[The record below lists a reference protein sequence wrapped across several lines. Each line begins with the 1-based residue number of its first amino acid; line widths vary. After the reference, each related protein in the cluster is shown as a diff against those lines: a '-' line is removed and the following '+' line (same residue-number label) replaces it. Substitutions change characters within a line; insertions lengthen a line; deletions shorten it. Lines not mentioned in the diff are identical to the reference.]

1 MRSLALLLLSLAP
14 SLTMAQQVTGS
25 IAGTITDPGGAAV
38 AGAAV
43 QLVSAET
50 RAIRNAT
57 ADSAGSFV
65 FTAVTPGI
73 FNVSVEHPGFKKYE
87 KQGIELPPGETIS
100 LGNLR
105 LDVGSIS
112 ESVTVKAEGSTLQL
126 NNGERAGTITSEEI
140 KDLTIMNRDFT
151 QFAEL
156 MPGVVANVT
165 QEVQTFSGNTTFNVA
180 GGRTTGN
187 NILIDGMP
195 SGNSN
200 QSNMNT
206 TLSLDAVQ
214 TVEVKLSNF
223 DAEYGRSQGMTIMAV
238 SKGGTSQYHGTAY
251 YYIRNEAFNANNFFN
266 NQKGIPQTPYRI
278 STMGGNING
287 PLSIPRMPSLKNKL
301 FFLWSSEEIREKR
314 PKGEVDLTVPT
325 ALERQ
330 GNFTQSVVSGKAVVV
345 KDPLTGAA
353 FSGNVIPADRIL
365 KSTQNYLNLLPLP
378 NFTSAANQLIAKGQ
392 YNYVFQESLNV
403 PKRIE
408 TGRIDYNI
416 SEKTMMYFRA
426 NYWWEDQSGN
436 AVSAANTSWGWLPQ
450 HYTAISPS
458 YVSSVTHIINPTTVL
473 QGSIGYARF
482 TEDGS
487 PLHPADV
494 AAKTRAATGVN
505 IPQFHPENN
514 PFNLVPGASFG
525 GIANAANPGY
535 TARYPLRGVENT
547 YNANGTLNKTIGG
560 HAIKA
565 GIYAEHWQAMKGLNA
580 ANFAGTMAFATDSN
594 NAQDTSNAY
603 SNALLGVLNSYTE
616 ATSRPPM
623 YEFTTS
629 VEWFAQDNW
638 KVKRNLTLN
647 LGVRFGWALPWH
659 SEQLQEAGFVPSLWN
674 PANAVQLIRPVLV
687 GTTRMG
693 MNPITG
699 AILPAVT
706 IGAIAP
712 EAGNPINGI
721 VYRKTSPDYPAG
733 LRNTDGI
740 KTAPRLGF
748 AWDPL
753 GNGKTVIR
761 GGGGVFYN
769 MHDQD
774 NFGNNIEYTPP
785 IQYQP
790 AINYTTV
797 QTFINQ
803 SGLNSPGT
811 IQGFDVNQH
820 IQKTYNFSFGVQRDI
835 GFGNVLDVAY
845 VGSLARHLEER
856 VNLNSTQ
863 LGTNFQPASIDPTT
877 KKPYASQFLRP
888 YQGYADINYYFFGG
902 NSSYHS
908 LQATLRRRYKNGL
921 TYGFVY
927 TYSKAMNYADSEG
940 SSTATTVSNL
950 INPKVWNYG
959 EAGFDHTQIF
969 RFYWNY
975 NLPRASTL
983 INSRIVKAAFDN
995 LQLSGIYT
1003 FQSGAPMGVSYSYSP
1018 SQDITGSTDSGRV
1031 NIVGDPNAGPLT
1043 HLQAFNTAAVAP
1055 PSPTG
1060 CQVPNTP
1067 FACWG
1072 NANKDVF
1079 HGAPINNLD
1088 VSMFKNI
1095 PIRGERLRAQFRV
1108 EAYNVLN
1115 HTQFTTVNTAAQ
1127 FNPTTGA
1134 QTNALFGQYT
1144 ATAAP
1149 RRLQLALR
1157 VSF

>member
-1 MRSLALLLLSLAP
+1 MP
-14 SLTMAQQVTGS
+14 AQQVTGS
-25 IAGTITDPGGAAV
+25 IAGTVTDPEGAAV

-50 RAIRNAT
+50 RAVRNAS
-57 ADSAGSFV
+57 ADAAGGFV
-65 FTAVTPGI
+65 FTAVTPGM
-73 FNVSVEHPGFKKYE
+73 FNVSVEHPGFKKYQ
-87 KQGIELPPGETIS
+87 KLGIELPPGGTIS

-105 LDVGSIS
+105 LDVGSVN
-112 ESVTVKAEGSTLQL
+112 ESVTVKAEGSTVQL
-126 NNGERAGTITSEEI
+126 NNSERAGTITSEEI
-140 KDLTIMNRDFT
+140 KNLTVMNRDFS

-165 QEVQTFSGNTTFNVA
+165 QEVQTFSGNTTFNVS

-214 TVEVKLSNF
+214 TVEVKLANF
-223 DAEYGRSQGMTIMAV
+223 DAEYGRSQNMTIMAV
-238 SKGGTSQYHGTAY
+238 SKSGTQQYHGSAY

-266 NQKGIPQTPYRI
+266 NQKGIPQTRYRI
-278 STMGGNING
+278 STMGGNIGG
-287 PLSIPRMPSLKNKL
+287 PLTIPRVSGLKNKL
-301 FFLWSSEEIREKR
+301 YFFASSEEIREKR
-314 PKGEVDLTVPT
+314 PKAEVDLTMPT

-330 GNFTQSVVSGKAVVV
+330 GNFTQSVVGNKAVVV
-345 KDPLTGAA
+345 KDPLTGVAIP
-353 FSGNVIPADRIL
+353 GNVIPSDRIL

-378 NFTSAANQLIAKGQ
+378 NYISAANQLVAKGQ

-426 NYWWEDQSGN
+426 NYWWEDQTGN

-458 YVSSVTHIINPTTVL
+458 YVSSVTHIVNPTTVL

-482 TEDGS
+482 TEGGAALNQS
-487 PLHPADV
+487 DV
-494 AAKTRAATGVN
+494 TARTRAATGVN
-505 IPQFHPENN
+505 IPQFHPEDN
-514 PFNLVPGASFG
+514 PFNLVPAASFS
-525 GIANAANPGY
+525 GISKPADPGY
-535 TARYPLRGVENT
+535 TARFPLRGVENT
-547 YNANGTLNKTIGG
+547 YNANGTLNKTTAG
-560 HAIKA
+560 HTIKT
-565 GIYAEHWQAMKGLNA
+565 GIYAEHWAAMKGLNA
-580 ANFAGTMAFATDSN
+580 ANFAGAMAFGSDSK
-594 NAQDTSNAY
+594 NAQDTGNAY
-603 SNALLGVLNSYTE
+603 SNALLGVMNSYTE

-638 KVKRNLTLN
+638 KVTRNLTLN

-659 SEQLQEAGFVPSLWN
+659 SEQLQEGGFVPSLWD
-674 PANAVQLIRPVLV
+674 PAQAVKLIRPVMV
-687 GTTRMG
+687 GTERMG

-721 VYRKTSPDYPAG
+721 VYRKTTPGYPAG

-748 AWDPL
+748 AWDPI
-753 GNGKTVIR
+753 GDGKTVIR
-761 GGGGVFYN
+761 GGGGIFYN

-785 IQYQP
+785 IQFQP

-803 SGLNSPGT
+803 AGFNSPGT

-820 IQKTYNFSFGVQRDI
+820 IQKTYNFSFGFQRDI

-856 VNLNSTQ
+856 VNLNSTP
-863 LGTNFQPASIDPTT
+863 LGINAQPQNIDPTT
-877 KKPYASQFLRP
+877 KKPYVSQFLRP
-888 YQGYADINYYFFGG
+888 YQGYGDINYYFFGG
-902 NSSYHS
+902 NSNYHS

-927 TYSKAMNYADSEG
+927 TYSKAMDYADSQG
-940 SSTATTVSNL
+940 SSTSTTVSNQ

-975 NLPRASTL
+975 NLPRASSVV
-983 INSRIVKAAFDN
+983 NSRIVKAAFDN
-995 LQLSGIYT
+995 LELSGIYT
-1003 FQSGAPMGVSYSYSP
+1003 YQSGAPMGVSYSYSP

-1031 NIVGDPNAGPLT
+1031 NIVGDPKAGPLAN
-1043 HLQAFNTAAVAP
+1043 LQAFNTSAVAA
-1055 PSPTG
+1055 PSPTA
-1060 CQVPNTP
+1060 CQVTNTP

-1072 NANKDVF
+1072 NANKHVF

-1088 VSMFKNI
+1088 VSLFKNI
-1095 PIRGERLRAQFRV
+1095 PLRGERLQAQFRV

-1115 HTQFTTVNTAAQ
+1115 HTQFTTVDTAAR
-1127 FNPTTGA
+1127 FDPVTGA
-1134 QTNALFGQYT
+1134 QTNALFGQFT
-1144 ATAAP
+1144 ASAAP